1 MHDRKGDTKWH
12 RVAYKPSAYNEITIK
27 KEVIRIMKKMTKA
40 TSLVLGLAL
49 SAGLLTGCG
58 TTSENTVETTGMA
71 DGTETISETIS
82 ETITAEP
89 VEVSTVTWWSGDS
102 HNKDLM
108 EKLIKDFNETTG
120 REKGINIEYKVIGGD
135 GAAQAVELALK
146 SGAGPDLFTKG
157 DTNVMA
163 QEGTILAI
171 EDLPG
176 GDEILATYGD
186 AIPYSFTSGGKTYR
200 VPVGATTRGLVYNK
214 DMFKA
219 AGIVDENGEAK
230 PPVTYEELREDAKKL
245 TDESARKYGIIFP
258 LKWGAWFDSDVGSN
272 AAQQTTEF
280 LYYNYDKGE
289 YDYSGMKPV
298 VEAMAGIYSDGSVY
312 PGADSVDNDSAR
324 ALFAEGMI
332 GMKFAY
338 SFDVGVLTDQFPA
351 KCDWGV
357 APLPALDEN
366 ERYSQYMVYNES
378 PFINAKTEVPLEKI
392 AEVYKFIVSDE
403 VAIERYKAGYD
414 IPWNWDI
421 VKDVQLNEGV
431 SPAFAEFS
439 KMVAISQ
446 TEDYRLKVDLGGEES
461 AKDTLI
467 PFIKGDKS
475 LDGLDA
481 AFEEINK
488 RYNNGVDRYYEANAD
503 KKEADYAEA
512 VVPGYT
518 RNKVSLDDM
527 DK

>member
-1 MHDRKGDTKWH
+1 
-12 RVAYKPSAYNEITIK
+12 
-27 KEVIRIMKKMTKA
+27 MKKITKA
-40 TSLVLGLAL
+40 TSLMLGLAL

-58 TTSENTVETTGMA
+58 TTVENTAETTGMA
-71 DGTETISETIS
+71 AGTETISETIS

-120 REKGINIEYKVIGGD
+120 KEKGINIEYKVIGGD

-146 SGAGPDLFTKG
+146 SGVGPDLFTKG
-157 DTNVMA
+157 DMNVMA
-163 QEGTILAI
+163 QEGTILAL

-186 AIPYSFTSGGKTYR
+186 AIPYGFTSGGKTYR
-200 VPVGATTRGLVYNK
+200 VPISATTRGLMYNK

-230 PPVTYEELREDAKKL
+230 APATYEELREDAKKL

-258 LKWGAWFDSDVGSN
+258 LKWGGWFDSDVGSN

-289 YDYSGMKPV
+289 YDYSGMKPIIEV
-298 VEAMAGIYSDGSVY
+298 MAGIYSDGSVY

-324 ALFAEGMI
+324 ALFAEGMV

-366 ERYSQYMVYNES
+366 ARYAQYMSYSGS
-378 PFINAKTEVPLEKI
+378 PYINAKTTVPLEKM
-392 AEVYKFIVSDE
+392 AEVYKFILSDE
-403 VAIERYKAGYD
+403 VAVEKYKAGYD

-421 VKDVQLNEGV
+421 VKDVQLNDGV

-439 KMVAISQ
+439 QMVSISQ
-446 TEDYRLKVDLGGEES
+446 VEGYRLKTDLAGEES
-461 AKDTLI
+461 AKDTLT
-467 PFIKGDKS
+467 PFITGNEN
-475 LDGLDA
+475 LNGLDA
-481 AFEEINK
+481 AIGEINK
-488 RYNNGVDRYYEANAD
+488 RYNNAVSRYYEANTD
-503 KKEADYAEA
+503 TKEADYAEA
-512 VVPGYT
+512 VIPGYT
-518 RNKVSLDDM
+518 RNKIDLGEM
-527 DK
+527 RK